1 MMDKRVL
8 PLLESMYQ
16 TLSEAEP
23 FPVGTVRQWKAG
35 SFQKQPDGSWAE
47 ITNTSS
53 KKAASVKNT
62 KTATTLSEPVKIK
75 LPDKPTSVEPISTA
89 KVPKELLKP
98 MLEALKRDSGEKLSP
113 KDQHTVRATLQ
124 SIVSAYKIKP
134 KRKLPNKDI
143 YNIKRGLITEER
155 AFAMAGWDG
164 RIDMTLLYHNKLK
177 NALTKVDQGKK
188 LTDVEKFSLVLAIH
202 EQLHCNSVQNSKQ
215 YQGYGILLEE
225 VVVELSARY
234 IAQKEFGKT
243 GVGVYDEEI
252 HAALAAANEACKESD
267 SVPVKSM
274 ARQLLVASLRTLRH
288 PTLIKD
294 NEEYLDVFVSNMKME
309 KKGKNFKRAMK
320 KHLKRAFEK
329 PDLYEAVAGD
339 LIAKAVRLKRGD
351 LVGAYELAVQALTL
365 DPIGLQEVLS
375 ILFKLQDE
383 PDMLALKLKG
393 QIYDT

>member
-1 MMDKRVL
+1 MDKRVL

-62 KTATTLSEPVKIK
+62 KTATPISEPVKIK

-89 KVPKELLKP
+89 KVPKDLLKP
-98 MLEALKRDSGEKLSP
+98 MLEALKRDSGEELSP
-113 KDQHTVRATLQ
+113 KDQHTVRSTLQ
-124 SIVSAYKIKP
+124 SIVSAYKINP
-134 KRKLPNKDI
+134 KRNLPNKNK
-143 YNIKRGLITEER
+143 YSIKRGLVTEEK
-155 AFAMAGWDG
+155 AFAVANWDG
-164 RIDMTLLYHNKLK
+164 GVDITLQYHNKVK
-177 NALTKVDQGKK
+177 TALTKADQGKK
-188 LTDVEKFSLVLAIH
+188 LTDLEKFSLGVLIH
-202 EQLHCNSVQNSKQ
+202 EQLHCNSLQSSKN
-215 YQGYGILLEE
+215 YQGFGILLEE

-243 GVGVYDEEI
+243 TKGIYDDEI
-252 HAALAAANEACKESD
+252 NATISAATEACKESE

-309 KKGKNFKRAMK
+309 KKGKNFKRSMK

-351 LVGAYELAVQALTL
+351 LAGAYELAVQALTL